1 MNAGC
6 DTPHTRS
13 DRVTGH
19 RVTLTGGAWCNYL
32 FVELFTVEGLTG
44 LGEATMQYQS
54 RAVSEALE
62 LLVGRYITGRDP
74 FEIERAVALMYRE
87 EYARGGPVLNSAIAG
102 IEMALWDIVGKTLGE
117 PVHRILGGAVR
128 SGIPAYANAW
138 FAGAESPA
146 DWAARARETVALG
159 YRALK
164 FDPYWP
170 AGREPEEAELRRARD
185 IIGAVAEAVGP
196 EVRLLIDGHGRFSPG
211 AAARE
216 AHVLAE
222 LGVHWF
228 EEPVD
233 PENHRALGALPR
245 PGGLRIATGERCWS
259 RYQIPSLISDGRPD
273 VLQPDPIQVGGILEA
288 KKIAAI
294 ADAHYLPVSFHNPF
308 GPVATAAA
316 LAVGATVTNLHM
328 QESFSDFD
336 GGERYALVTHPPRP
350 EAGVFRLNEAPGL
363 GLALDRDACAERPYR
378 DDAMVSIWGGNRD
391 F

>member
-1 MNAGC
+1 MNAGY
-6 DTPHTRS
+6 DTPRTHS

-32 FVELFTVEGLTG
+32 FVELLTAEGLTG

-54 RAVSEALE
+54 RAVSEAVE

-102 IEMALWDIVGKTLGE
+102 IEMALWDIVGKDPWGAGPQDPWRCGAQRHPGLCQRLVCRGRE
-117 PVHRILGGAVR
+117 PGGLGG
-128 SGIPAYANAW
+128 P
-138 FAGAESPA
+138 GA
-146 DWAARARETVALG
+146 ETVALG

-273 VLQPDPIQVGGILEA
+273 VLQPDPIQGG
-288 KKIAAI
+288 
-294 ADAHYLPVSFHNPF
+294 
-308 GPVATAAA
+308 
-316 LAVGATVTNLHM
+316 
-328 QESFSDFD
+328 
-336 GGERYALVTHPPRP
+336 RHP
-350 EAGVFRLNEAPGL
+350 
-363 GLALDRDACAERPYR
+363 
-378 DDAMVSIWGGNRD
+378 
-391 F
+391 